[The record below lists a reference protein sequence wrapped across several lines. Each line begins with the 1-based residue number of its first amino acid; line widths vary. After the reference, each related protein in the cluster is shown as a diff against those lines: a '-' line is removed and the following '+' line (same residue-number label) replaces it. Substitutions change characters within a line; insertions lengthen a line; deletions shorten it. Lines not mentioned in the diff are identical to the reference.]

1 MIAGTLLSL
10 AGTAASGLMSYFNN
24 KKAQQQADAEAAR
37 QQAFY
42 EAKANENPLSR
53 SENQHL
59 LGQYDRQAQ
68 QQIENARGV
77 AAITG
82 ATPEYGLAVQ
92 KAVANGR
99 ADLMGNMTA
108 GASERADKYSQLGEE
123 ARHQKAL
130 DDQARI
136 AARNETFANLAT
148 NAANIVGSSI
158 DGLAGAK
165 KAPAEPSVGGGQSTS
180 DKIKS
185 APSRA
190 AQFQAGAEAATS
202 PVEKQVLTDTGNAA
216 ANAEKL
222 ATATPTT
229 HNQLAQGSSAQLTDQ
244 IDYVDNGD
252 GTFSKDGVKYYR
264 NFDGSYTR
272 VN

>member
-1 MIAGTLLSL
+1 MLGAILGL

-24 KKAQQQADAEAAR
+24 KQAQQQADAEAAR

-99 ADLMGNMTA
+99 ADLMGNMA
-108 GASERADKYSQLGEE
+108 VGASARADKYNQLGEE
-123 ARHQKAL
+123 ARHQKAM

-136 AARNETFANLAT
+136 AARNETFANLAA
-148 NAANIVGSSI
+148 NAANIVGSSFEIPRKDPTDYAKDAEELQKALQGGYI
-158 DGLAGAK
+158 DQA
-165 KAPAEPSVGGGQSTS
+165 TY
-180 DKIKS
+180 DKNMQKI
-185 APSRA
+185 
-190 AQFQAGAEAATS
+190 QQG
-202 PVEKQVLTDTGNAA
+202 
-216 ANAEKL
+216 
-222 ATATPTT
+222 TA
-229 HNQLAQGSSAQLTDQ
+229 
-244 IDYVDNGD
+244 
-252 GTFSKDGVKYYR
+252 KYYKR
-264 NFDGSYTR
+264 RFG
-272 VN
+272 

>member
-1 MIAGTLLSL
+1 MLGAILGA

-24 KKAQQQADAEAAR
+24 KKAQKQADEEAAR

-59 LGQYDRQAQ
+59 LGQYDRDAQ

-99 ADLMGNMTA
+99 ADLMGNMSA
-108 GASERADKYSQLGEE
+108 GASERADKYNQLGEE
-123 ARHQKAL
+123 ARHQKAM

-136 AARNETFANLAT
+136 AARNETFANLAA
-148 NAANIVGSSI
+148 NAANIVGSSLDSYI
-158 DGLAGAK
+158 GAK
-165 KAPAEPSVGGGQSTS
+165 KAPAQQQTPSVPDPLAESKLKTAQAQANVNKLQETGIPDPSWTHGQT
-180 DKIKS
+180 
-185 APSRA
+185 A
-190 AQFQAGAEAATS
+190 AYKAW
-202 PVEKQVLTDTGNAA
+202 LD
-216 ANAEKL
+216 AEKYGGL
-222 ATATPTT
+222 ASL
-229 HNQLAQGSSAQLTDQ
+229 QRGLT
-244 IDYVDNGD
+244 
-252 GTFSKDGVKYYR
+252 R
-264 NFDGSYTR
+264 
-272 VN
+272 

>member
-1 MIAGTLLSL
+1 MWGALLSF

-37 QQAFY
+37 QEAY
-42 EAKANENPLSR
+42 YTAKANENPLSR

-99 ADLMGNMTA
+99 ADLMGNMAA
-108 GASERADKYSQLGEE
+108 GASERADKYKQLGEE
-123 ARHQKAL
+123 ARHQKAM
-130 DDQARI
+130 DDQART
-136 AARNETFANLAT
+136 AARNETFANLAA

-158 DGLAGAK
+158 DGLAGLK
-165 KAPAEPSVGGGQSTS
+165 KAPRNNG
-180 DKIKS
+180 
-185 APSRA
+185 APIDEGNVA
-190 AQFQAGAEAATS
+190 VEQLNQQAKLQTAQGVTVS
-202 PVEKQVLTDTGNAA
+202 NP
-216 ANAEKL
+216 
-222 ATATPTT
+222 PTT
-229 HNQLAQGSSAQLTDQ
+229 IQDEQGKIDDALAALKRK
-244 IDYVDNGD
+244 NGW
-252 GTFSKDGVKYYR
+252 
-264 NFDGSYTR
+264 NF
-272 VN
+272 

>member
-1 MIAGTLLSL
+1 MLGALLGF

-37 QQAFY
+37 QQAY
-42 EAKANENPLSR
+42 YQAKANENPLSR

-99 ADLMGNMTA
+99 ADLMGNMSA
-108 GASERADKYSQLGEE
+108 GASERADKYNQLGEE
-123 ARHQKAL
+123 ARHQKAM

-136 AARNETFANLAT
+136 AARNETFANLAA

-158 DGLAGAK
+158 DGLAGGAA
-165 KAPAEPSVGGGQSTS
+165 KAPRNSG
-180 DKIKS
+180 
-185 APSRA
+185 APIT
-190 AQFQAGAEAATS
+190 E
-202 PVEKQVLTDTGNAA
+202 GNAA
-216 ANAEKL
+216 VEQLNQEAAQQGLQVSQAPTNLQQEQSKINAGLAAVKQNLAAADQQKNAN
-222 ATATPTT
+222 
-229 HNQLAQGSSAQLTDQ
+229 LAQYYAAQAQKKRLNPIQ
-244 IDYVDNGD
+244 
-252 GTFSKDGVKYYR
+252 
-264 NFDGSYTR
+264 
-272 VN
+272 

>member
-99 ADLMGNMTA
+99 ADLMGNMAA
-108 GASERADKYSQLGEE
+108 GASASADKYNQLGEE
-123 ARHQKAL
+123 ARHQKAM

-136 AARNETFANLAT
+136 AARNETFANLAA
-148 NAANIVGSSI
+148 NAANIVGSSFEIPRKDPTDYAKDAEELQKALQGGYI
-158 DGLAGAK
+158 DQA
-165 KAPAEPSVGGGQSTS
+165 TY
-180 DKIKS
+180 DKNMQKI
-185 APSRA
+185 
-190 AQFQAGAEAATS
+190 QQG
-202 PVEKQVLTDTGNAA
+202 
-216 ANAEKL
+216 
-222 ATATPTT
+222 TA
-229 HNQLAQGSSAQLTDQ
+229 
-244 IDYVDNGD
+244 
-252 GTFSKDGVKYYR
+252 KYYKR
-264 NFDGSYTR
+264 RFG
-272 VN
+272 

>member
-42 EAKANENPLSR
+42 QAKANENPLSR

-99 ADLMGNMTA
+99 ADLMGNMAA
-108 GASERADKYSQLGEE
+108 GASARADKYNQLGEE
-123 ARHQKAL
+123 ARHQKAM

-136 AARNETFANLAT
+136 AARNETFANLAA
-148 NAANIVGSSI
+148 NAANIVGSSFEIPIKDPTDYAKDAEELQKALQGGYI
-158 DGLAGAK
+158 DQA
-165 KAPAEPSVGGGQSTS
+165 TY
-180 DKIKS
+180 DKNMQKI
-185 APSRA
+185 
-190 AQFQAGAEAATS
+190 QQG
-202 PVEKQVLTDTGNAA
+202 
-216 ANAEKL
+216 
-222 ATATPTT
+222 TA
-229 HNQLAQGSSAQLTDQ
+229 
-244 IDYVDNGD
+244 
-252 GTFSKDGVKYYR
+252 KYYKR
-264 NFDGSYTR
+264 RFG
-272 VN
+272 

>member
-1 MIAGTLLSL
+1 MWGALLGF

-59 LGQYDRQAQ
+59 LGQYDRAAQ

-99 ADLMGNMTA
+99 ADMMGNMSA
-108 GASERADKYSQLGEE
+108 GASERADKYNQLGEE
-123 ARHQKAL
+123 ARHQKEM

-136 AARNETFANLAT
+136 AARNETFANLAA

-158 DGLAGAK
+158 DGFNPKTPADYADDEDELK
-165 KAPAEPSVGGGQSTS
+165 KALEGGYIDQATY
-180 DKIKS
+180 DKNMQKI
-185 APSRA
+185 
-190 AQFQAGAEAATS
+190 Q
-202 PVEKQVLTDTGNAA
+202 
-216 ANAEKL
+216 
-222 ATATPTT
+222 
-229 HNQLAQGSSAQLTDQ
+229 QGIA
-244 IDYVDNGD
+244 
-252 GTFSKDGVKYYR
+252 KYYKR
-264 NFDGSYTR
+264 RFRD
-272 VN
+272 